1 MGKGANGEFAGRN
14 LLKKR
19 KKYRWSD
26 IRYVIRTLK
35 LKQKHD
41 PLGNAP
47 MAFGIVLQKIVVEQR
62 QPHSGLIKAVKVQ
75 LKKNGKI
82 ITAHAPRDKAITFI
96 KEHDRVL
103 VAGIGGSQG
112 GAFGSIPGIKYKV
125 IAVNGV
131 DLQMLRKGKKQP
143 AK

>member
-26 IRYVIRTLK
+26 PKYVKRALK
-35 LKQKHD
+35 LKEKYD

-47 MAFGIVLQKIVVEQR
+47 MASGIVLQKVVVEQR

-75 LKKNGKI
+75 LKKNGKV

-96 KEHDRVL
+96 KEHDEVL

-112 GAFGSIPGIKYKV
+112 GPIGSIPGIKYK
-125 IAVNGV
+125 ITAVAGL
-131 DLQMLRKGKKQP
+131 DLQMLRKGKVKR
-143 AK
+143 